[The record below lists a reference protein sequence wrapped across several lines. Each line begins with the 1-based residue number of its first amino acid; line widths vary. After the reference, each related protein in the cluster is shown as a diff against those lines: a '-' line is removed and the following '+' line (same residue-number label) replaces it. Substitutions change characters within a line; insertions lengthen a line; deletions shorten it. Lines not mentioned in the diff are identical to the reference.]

1 MENQKH
7 CNHSSRKGN
16 IIFWSIVLVVTTFFF
31 VKNSGLIDSAFFSA
45 FLTWPIFIF
54 CVSLLCFFKKEW
66 TGGIVLLSGALFFWT
81 PKFLSAYPDLMPCV
95 ESHGFV
101 NKYWYLLLIFISIGF
116 IIQQIFSKGNRWEE
130 RWKCKNKEK
139 NTFDYKD
146 GFIKSEIIFSS
157 NERIYLCDNFKGGKF
172 DTVFGSQEIDLRKC
186 EIPNHEKAIIDISVV
201 FGTVKI
207 WVPAEWTVQINTESV
222 FSGLDDKRLH
232 NPTHTGENDMLIING
247 KCVFSNLEIRS

>member
-1 MENQKH
+1 MENQKN

-16 IIFWSIVLVVTTFFF
+16 IIFWSIVLVVTAFFF
-31 VKNSGLIDSAFFSA
+31 LKKSGLIASVYFSA
-45 FLTWPIFIF
+45 FLSWPLLLLFIS
-54 CVSLLCFFKKEW
+54 CVCLFKREW
-66 TGGIVLLSGALFFWT
+66 VAGIITMAGALFFWT
-81 PKFLSAYPDLMPCV
+81 PIFLRTDPDLIPCV
-95 ESHGFV
+95 VSHGFI
-101 NKYWYLLLIFISIGF
+101 NHYWYLLLIFIAIVI
-116 IIQQIFSKGNRWEE
+116 IIQQLFSKGKHWEE
-130 RWKCKNKEK
+130 RWKCKNKES

-222 FSGLDDKRLH
+222 FSGLDDKRLQ
-232 NPTHTGENDMLIING
+232 NPTYTGENDMLVING